1 VKKELAEM
9 NPVVRRPIGWLKPAA
24 YNPRKPLKP
33 GDRQYEDLKK
43 SIEHFGHVQAIVANK
58 DGTVIG
64 GHQTLTVLKALGY
77 KEAKCVVL
85 DLKENEEKALNIALN
100 RIEGEWDPGKLAEL
114 LVELDASS
122 LGAELTGFNEADIKD
137 LVDARDLGKGDDNDV
152 MAPPKNPKSKRGD
165 LIIMGEHRLLCGDST
180 SPDDVALLMG
190 GEKADMIFMDPPYGV
205 AYQEKNKMLK
215 RNGKSNGKRSEEPI
229 AGDDGGKDAAKA
241 IVGPAFKNASGAL
254 KDGGAYYVCS
264 PQGGELG
271 MMMMM
276 KEAGIACR
284 HMIIWVKDSSVFSM
298 GRLDYDYQHEPILYG
313 WKGSHKFHGA
323 GEHKTSVWS
332 VPRPKASKLHPTM
345 KPIELVENAILNSS
359 QRGEIVLDLFGGSGT
374 TLIAAE
380 QQQRKARLMEIDPAY
395 ADVIKTRWEE
405 LTGKK
410 AVLQSKG
417 GKEK

>member
-1 VKKELAEM
+1 
-9 NPVVRRPIGWLKPAA
+9 
-24 YNPRKPLKP
+24 
-33 GDRQYEDLKK
+33 
-43 SIEHFGHVQAIVANK
+43 
-58 DGTVIG
+58 
-64 GHQTLTVLKALGY
+64 
-77 KEAKCVVL
+77 
-85 DLKENEEKALNIALN
+85 
-100 RIEGEWDPGKLAEL
+100 
-114 LVELDASS
+114 
-122 LGAELTGFNEADIKD
+122 
-137 LVDARDLGKGDDNDV
+137 
-152 MAPPKNPKSKRGD
+152 
-165 LIIMGEHRLLCGDST
+165 
-180 SPDDVALLMG
+180 VALLMG
-190 GEKADMIFMDPPYGV
+190 GDKADMIFMDPPYGV
-205 AYQEKNKMLK
+205 DYEKKCLEVTGRK
-215 RNGKSNGKRSEEPI
+215 DRAVI

-276 KEAGIACR
+276 MMKEAGIACR

-313 WKGSHKFHGA
+313 WKGSHTFHGA

-332 VPRPKASKLHPTM
+332 VPRPRASKLHPTM
-345 KPIELVENAILNSS
+345 KPIELVENALLNSS

>member
-1 VKKELAEM
+1 MEKIKCACC
-9 NPVVRRPIGWLKPAA
+9 
-24 YNPRKPLKP
+24 
-33 GDRQYEDLKK
+33 
-43 SIEHFGHVQAIVANK
+43 SHVF
-58 DGTVIG
+58 
-64 GHQTLTVLKALGY
+64 
-77 KEAKCVVL
+77 E
-85 DLKENEEKALNIALN
+85 
-100 RIEGEWDPGKLAEL
+100 
-114 LVELDASS
+114 VE
-122 LGAELTGFNEADIKD
+122 
-137 LVDARDLGKGDDNDV
+137 
-152 MAPPKNPKSKRGD
+152 RGD
-165 LIIMGEHRLLCGDST
+165 LL
-180 SPDDVALLMG
+180 VQ
-190 GEKADMIFMDPPYGV
+190 KADMIFMDPPYGV
-205 AYQEKNKMLK
+205 GYQEKNKMLK

-229 AGDDGGKDAAKA
+229 SGDDGGKDAAKA
-241 IVGPAFKNASGAL
+241 IVGPAFKNASSSL

-271 MMMMM
+271 MIMMMM
-276 KEAGIACR
+276 KEAGISCR

-313 WKGSHKFHGA
+313 WKGSHTFHGA

-374 TLIAAE
+374 TIIAAE

-395 ADVIKTRWEE
+395 VDVIKTRWEE